1 MAEGCLMTESPFA
14 VRSASP
20 ATLGRALAAMGRDRP
35 VVFDDLMA
43 APLVLRHKDVSA
55 ALRNSTVFSTAFYGT
70 PPMETMMIAHNGPEH
85 MRQRRIHNRFFS
97 PVASARYTDRV
108 RAVAEGAVSRLRGRT
123 RADLVD
129 DMIARYPMAVFV
141 DLLGIPDDFGDRGLA
156 LVRAIVTWL
165 GSPMNEELAEPGRS
179 AFSELRAH
187 TETLVDPADPGD
199 NLLGDVVRA
208 HLAEGGF
215 SADECVM
222 AVISLLLG
230 GFETT
235 IQMLSGTLAS
245 LLLNGRAL
253 SAVRADHDLIDGAI
267 EEAFRWANP
276 SAGLYRLVT
285 EDTEL
290 AGVTFTQGSMV
301 YLCIAGAHYDETVHH
316 DPDTFDLDRGAS
328 HLGFGLGPHYCAGA
342 PLARIEVRAAIE
354 TLLDEFP
361 DLRLDPGDPPVFHYG
376 ARGFVQH
383 GTEKLSV
390 LL

>member
-1 MAEGCLMTESPFA
+1 MNESPFA

-20 ATLGRALAAMGRDRP
+20 ATLGRTLAAMGRDRP

-43 APLVLRHKDVSA
+43 APVVLRHKDVSA
-55 ALRNSTVFSTAFYGT
+55 ALRNSAVFSTAFYGT

-85 MRQRRIHNRFFS
+85 MRQRRIHNRFFN

-108 RAVAEGAVSRLRGRT
+108 GVVARRAVSQLRGRT
-123 RADLVD
+123 GADLVA
-129 DMIARYPMAVFV
+129 DMMARYPMAVFV
-141 DLLGIPDDFGDRGLA
+141 DLLGIPDDLGDQGLA
-156 LVRAIVTWL
+156 WVRAIVTWL
-165 GSPMNEELAEPGRS
+165 GSPMNEDVAEPGRR
-179 AFSELRAH
+179 AFSELRAY

-215 SADECVM
+215 SVDECVM

-245 LLLNGRAL
+245 LLLNPAAL
-253 SAVRADHDLIDGAI
+253 AAVRADHARIDGAI
-267 EEAFRWANP
+267 DEAFRWANP

-290 AGVTFTQGSMV
+290 AGTTFTQGSMV
-301 YLCIAGAHYDETVHH
+301 YLCIAAAHFDAAVHR

-342 PLARIEVRAAIE
+342 PLARIEVRAAVE
-354 TLLDEFP
+354 ALLDTFP
-361 DLRLDPGDPPVFHYG
+361 NLRLDPAHPPAFRYG

-383 GTEKLSV
+383 GTDALTV

>member
-1 MAEGCLMTESPFA
+1 MTESPFA
-14 VRSASP
+14 VRSGSP
-20 ATLGRALAAMGRDRP
+20 TTLGRALAAMGRNRP
-35 VVFDDLMA
+35 VVFDEHMA

-55 ALRNSTVFSTAFYGT
+55 ALRNSAVFSTAFYGT

-85 MRQRRIHNRFFS
+85 VRQRRIHNRFFN
-97 PVASARYTDRV
+97 PVASARYTDQVVAVAR
-108 RAVAEGAVSRLRGRT
+108 RAVSQLRGRT
-123 RADLVD
+123 AADLVA
-129 DMIARYPMAVFV
+129 DMIAHYPMSVFV
-141 DLLGIPDDFGDRGLA
+141 DLLGIPDDLGDQGLA
-156 LVRAIVTWL
+156 WVRAIVAWL
-165 GSPMNEELAEPGRS
+165 GSPMNDAMAEPGRR

-187 TETLVDPADPGD
+187 TETLVDPDDPGD

-215 SADECVM
+215 STDECVM

-245 LLLNGRAL
+245 LLLNQRAL
-253 SAVRADHDLIDGAI
+253 SAVRADHARIDGAI
-267 EEAFRWANP
+267 DEAFRWANP

-290 AGVTFTQGSMV
+290 AESAFPQGSMV
-301 YLCIAGAHYDETVHH
+301 YLCIAGAHYDETVHP
-316 DPDTFDLDRGAS
+316 DPETYDIDRGAS

-342 PLARIEVRAAIE
+342 PLARIEVRAAVAE
-354 TLLDEFP
+354 LLDTFP
-361 DLRLDPGDPPVFHYG
+361 GLRLDPADPPVFRYG

-383 GTEKLSV
+383 GTDRLSV